1 MKKRKLILPMLI
13 ACLLCGCGSAENKSV
28 DGGIGNNLQSVEIT
42 EDNITDYFEEFEYS
56 EWKTDSFGNVN
67 AWFAC
72 RYLKLKDEYQD
83 NVDPY
88 ASELVI
94 KSNLTYAR
102 SDIDIDF
109 ENKTYQISKTSDGYE
124 YMTEEESK
132 GGYLFPDDANDEIC
146 FFGVRVG
153 QINPRG
159 EISIDVDYASD
170 EYGFESLSDYEIIK
184 ATGTLVFK

>member
-1 MKKRKLILPMLI
+1 MKKRKLILPILI
-13 ACLLCGCGSAENKSV
+13 ACLICGCGGVENKNV
-28 DGGIGNNLQSVEIT
+28 NGGSGNEVQNVQIT
-42 EDNITDYFEEFEYS
+42 EDNIYDYFEEFEYA
-56 EWKTDSFGNVN
+56 EWKTDGFGNVN

-124 YMTEEESK
+124 YMREEESE

-153 QINPRG
+153 LINPRG
-159 EISIDVDYASD
+159 QLSISDDYSSD
-170 EYGFESLSDYEIIK
+170 EYGFESLTDYELIK